1 MTQEQTLAEKI
12 KNFKKKSG
20 YKYTEIAENANVKL
34 ANLYKWKDGT
44 SPTDQ
49 EEYLRL
55 LNYLDGNV
63 ESKTGKMESKPSTD
77 NPPTDQKLTDTKKDT
92 LDKDVLKM
100 VAQSNLNQSEANKNQ
115 SIANRKLAESISV
128 LTHQFTG
135 GGSSE
140 IREEMAQKFADLI
153 LIIQKLATGQPI
165 DEDLSTFWSVEK
177 SKNVS
182 SDNSLAG

>member
-1 MTQEQTLAEKI
+1 MSNKVDDFLNKIQTKEVNLTKISKEAGISYGKMHKWKQRNVQSSQINQEDYEKLS
-12 KNFKKKSG
+12 KYLDKKKD
-20 YKYTEIAENANVKL
+20 TDENL
-34 ANLYKWKDGT
+34 
-44 SPTDQ
+44 
-49 EEYLRL
+49 
-55 LNYLDGNV
+55 
-63 ESKTGKMESKPSTD
+63 
-77 NPPTDQKLTDTKKDT
+77 DTKKDT

-115 SIANRKLAESISV
+115 SIANRKLAESISA

>member
-1 MTQEQTLAEKI
+1 MSKISKEILNKI
-12 KNFKKKSG
+12 KSG
-20 YKYTEIAENANVKL
+20 SLSVQNVSKETGIP
-34 ANLYKWKDGT
+34 ASRIYKWKERDSDISAEDAEKLDNWGKTLDT
-44 SPTDQ
+44 SDI
-49 EEYLRL
+49 
-55 LNYLDGNV
+55 
-63 ESKTGKMESKPSTD
+63 
-77 NPPTDQKLTDTKKDT
+77 KKDT

-165 DEDLSTFWSVEK
+165 DEDLNTFWSVEK

>member
-1 MTQEQTLAEKI
+1 MSKISKEILNKI
-12 KNFKKKSG
+12 KSG
-20 YKYTEIAENANVKL
+20 SLSVQNVSKETGIP
-34 ANLYKWKDGT
+34 ASRIYKWKERD
-44 SPTDQ
+44 SDISA
-49 EEYLRL
+49 EDAEK
-55 LNYLDGNV
+55 LDNWG
-63 ESKTGKMESKPSTD
+63 KT
-77 NPPTDQKLTDTKKDT
+77 LDTPDIKKDT

-140 IREEMAQKFADLI
+140 IREEMAQKFGDLI

-177 SKNVS
+177 SKSVS